1 MANLEKSKLV
11 RIRHLD
17 EITAKEL
24 NEHIYVDVAFDREL
38 SDGQKAT
45 VYAHLVMD
53 SDKATYQQYGAENR
67 FLSDNQKDVQ
77 SWANAE
83 AQKRK

>member
-1 MANLEKSKLV
+1 MAAFEKSKLV

-24 NEHIYVDVAFDREL
+24 NNHIYVDVAFDREL
-38 SDGQKAT
+38 PDGQKAT

-53 SDKATYQQYGAENR
+53 GNKATYQQYGAENR

-83 AQKRK
+83 AKKRK